1 MPTPPD
7 SDHAARLARL
17 AATVATETAAPVVFP
32 TIHPNGSGAA
42 HLTAAYG
49 AVVVAIGEAM
59 DLAVRLV
66 PNARDYDEAT
76 YRLARAQHDARIAL
90 LGKVRDEY
98 FALRRHCRAATRERT
113 G

>member
-1 MPTPPD
+1 MPTPPPD
-7 SDHAARLARL
+7 DHAARLARH
-17 AATVATETAAPVVFP
+17 AAAVQAETAAPVVFP
-32 TIHPNGSGAA
+32 QIGLNGSGAA

-49 AVVVAIGEAM
+49 AVVVALNDAM
-59 DLAVRLV
+59 DLAIQKA

-76 YRLARAQHDARIAL
+76 YRLARAQHDARLAL

-98 FALRRHCRAATRERT
+98 VALRSYCRNATRERT

>member
-17 AATVATETAAPVVFP
+17 AATVATTPTPLAMP

-49 AVVVAIGEAM
+49 AVVVALNEAM
-59 DLAVRLV
+59 DLAMQKA

-76 YRLARAQHDARIAL
+76 YRLARAQHDARLAL

-98 FALRRHCRAATRERT
+98 IALRYHCRTAMQERT
-113 G
+113 

>member
-17 AATVATETAAPVVFP
+17 AATVATTPTPLAMP

-49 AVVVAIGEAM
+49 AVVVAIGEAIE
-59 DLAVRLV
+59 LALEGA

-76 YRLARAQHDARIAL
+76 YRLARAQHDARLAL

-98 FALRRHCRAATRERT
+98 FALRRHCLAATRERT